1 MTIQRNGLRAGRA
14 LGVALGVALGILAV
28 GPACLANPIPEF
40 PEAAR
45 PLGLPDYRQEVG
57 ILGETPGAS
66 GSSAAGL
73 FNPAVWRVNGHPGL
87 FAAWSDSVGG
97 RRPNDDRPAE
107 LTAVLSLSGLGFGWR
122 RFNFRDWSG
131 DEAHLDEYT
140 LGLCAGNRSHATGI
154 AYSWNRGDDVT
165 MPRHQRLTVGE
176 VYRWRQLSVGGS
188 AAFDLERKDNY
199 GEIDLGLRPLG
210 PRLTIFA
217 DAVTRYGDR
226 FKDITLGGG
235 FELRPLPGIVL
246 GVKAD
251 DLGDV
256 NHYSCRLGLALGDGG
271 GRSEFR
277 LGINEDGDHV
287 ATTYC
292 LDVGGKEPGLG
303 GGVLSKGRTY
313 PELALKG
320 SMTYQRYQFFDD
332 RRAFMATLK
341 EINRHAEDARVG
353 GVVLN
358 LSGMQISAAMLWEL
372 REQLAGLR
380 AAGKTVT
387 VYFDRVGLAGYMLA
401 SVADRI
407 WMDPEGDLEMPGL
420 TLGRTYMRGALD
432 KLGVG
437 IAELR
442 FFMYKSAMETFS
454 RTSMSDADREQFQPL
469 VDGIYETVAQAATT
483 ARGITRAQW
492 DQLVDEKG
500 VLTASE
506 ALAAGLVDSIG
517 TYEQAK
523 KEARKVKPRATADVS
538 TLALAGVTGDPIWS
552 PLEWGEPERIAVL
565 YAIGECAMDSGI
577 KGRLLS
583 KQIKAARENRSVKA
597 VVLRADSPGGDPL
610 PSDLVSRE
618 LRETAKVKPVIV
630 SQGQVAGSGGYW
642 ISMYGDSIVATPVT
656 ITGSIGVIGG
666 YMWNNGFGDKIGFTY
681 DFVKRGEHADLD
693 RGITLPL
700 INQTIPERPMTDDE
714 RARAEEVIRG
724 LYDDFVGKV
733 AEGRGM
739 TKEAVDAVGQGRVW
753 IGADGKAKGLVD
765 EIGGLWASLR
775 MAKDA
780 AGLPANRAVTYTE
793 GPRPGAFNFG
803 ALQPRLIGVW
813 QRLAGSGGESADVQP
828 RAQAANDDSGGPWSL
843 ALEHSL
849 VRRILGDER
858 VALLPAAERFYLEQ
872 LMRAGGRPI
881 MVMEPVQIT
890 SGREAF

>member
-1 MTIQRNGLRAGRA
+1 MTTRKNRLGAGRM
-14 LGVALGVALGILAV
+14 LGVTFAV
-28 GPACLANPIPEF
+28 LTVGLVCLANPVPASSETV
-40 PEAAR
+40 R

-66 GSSAAGL
+66 ASSAAGL
-73 FNPAVWRVNGHPGL
+73 FNPAVWRINGYPGL
-87 FAAWSDSVGG
+87 FAAWSDSVG
-97 RRPNDDRPAE
+97 RRRRHDDRPAE
-107 LTAVLSLSGLGFGWR
+107 LTAVLSLNSLGFGWR
-122 RFNFRDWSG
+122 RFNFRDWEG

-140 LGLCAGNRSHATGI
+140 LGFAAGNRSHATGI
-154 AYSWNRGDDVT
+154 AYSWNRGDDETLV
-165 MPRHQRLTVGE
+165 RHQRLTVGD
-176 VYRWRQLSVGGS
+176 VYRWRQISVGSS
-188 AAFDLERKDNY
+188 AAFDLERKNNY
-199 GEIDLGLRPLG
+199 GELDLGLRPFG
-210 PRLTIFA
+210 PRLTLFA

-235 FELRPLPGIVL
+235 FELRPVPGLVL
-246 GVKAD
+246 GAKVD

-256 NHYSCRLGLALGDGG
+256 TQYSCRIGVTLGDGG
-271 GRSEFR
+271 GRPEFR
-277 LGINEDGDHV
+277 LGLNEDGDHV

-292 LDVGGKEPGLG
+292 LDVVAKEPGLG
-303 GGVLSKGRTY
+303 SGLLSKGRHY
-313 PELALKG
+313 PELAFKG
-320 SMTYQRYQFFDD
+320 PLAYQRYRFFDD

-341 EINRHAEDARVG
+341 EINSHAENPRVG

-358 LSGMQISAAMLWEL
+358 LSGMRIDAAMLWEL

-387 VYFDRVGLAGYMLA
+387 IYFDRVGLAGYMLA
-401 SVADRI
+401 SVADQV
-407 WMDPEGDLEMPGL
+407 WMDPEGDVEMPGL
-420 TLGRTYMRGALD
+420 TLGRTYMRGAFD

-442 FFMYKSAMETFS
+442 FFTYKSAMESFS
-454 RTSMSDADREQFQPL
+454 RTSMSEADREQFQAL

-483 ARGITRAQW
+483 ARGITRAEW
-492 DQLVDEKG
+492 DRLIDEKG

-523 KEARKVKPRATADVS
+523 KGARKVTPRATAEVS
-538 TLALAGVTGDPIWS
+538 TLQLAGVTGDPIWS
-552 PLEWGEPERIAVL
+552 ALEWGEPARIAVL

-583 KQIKAARENRSVKA
+583 KQIKAARENRWVKA

-642 ISMYGDSIVATPVT
+642 ISMYGDSILATPMT
-656 ITGSIGVIGG
+656 ITGSIGVISG
-666 YMWNNGFGDKIGFTY
+666 YIWNNGFGDKIGFTY

-700 INQTIPERPMTDDE
+700 IGQTIPERPMTDDE

-753 IGADGKAKGLVD
+753 IGADGQEKGLVD
-765 EIGGLWASLR
+765 ELGGLWASLR

-780 AGLPANRAVTYTE
+780 AGLPAQRAVTYTE
-793 GPRPGAFNFG
+793 GPRPGAFNLG
-803 ALQPRLIGVW
+803 ALQPRLLGVW
-813 QRLAGSGGESADVQP
+813 QRLTGSGGESVGTQP
-828 RAQAANDDSGGPWSL
+828 PAQAGHDGSGGPWSL
-843 ALEHSL
+843 ALETSL
-849 VRRILGDER
+849 LHRILGDER
-858 VALLPAAERFYLEQ
+858 VAQLPAAERFYLEQ
-872 LMRAGGRPI
+872 LMRARGRPV

-890 SGREAF
+890 SGRETF